1 MPKYNQLDKNMLRM
15 MTITER
21 FKYINDLK
29 KIKMNISQAKAEQNN
44 DPFEDPDVQEFLEQV
59 DKPGP
64 WSEEDDKI
72 FTVGG
77 LTADKDQSFKAFQ
90 EKQNQNTQS
99 WVDEEESDYDSFSDG
114 RDSDGGEDYDDSNEY

>member
-1 MPKYNQLDKNMLRM
+1 MGKQLDKDMLRM

-29 KIKMNISQAKAEQNN
+29 KMKMNISQAKAEQNN
-44 DPFEDPDVQEFLEQV
+44 DPFEDPDVQEFLEWA
-59 DKPGP
+59 DKPGS
-64 WSEEDDKI
+64 WDKKYDKS

-77 LTADKDQSFKAFQ
+77 LSNDKEQSFKAFQ

-99 WVDEEESDYDSFSDG
+99 WIDEEESDYDSFSDG
-114 RDSDGGEDYDDSNEY
+114 KDSDGGEDYDDSNEY

>member
-1 MPKYNQLDKNMLRM
+1 MGKKLDEKMLRM

-21 FKYINDLK
+21 FKYMNDLK

-44 DPFEDPDVQEFLEQV
+44 DPFEDPDVQEFLEQA

-90 EKQNQNTQS
+90 EKQKQNTQS
-99 WVDEEESDYDSFSDG
+99 WVDEEESDYDNFSDG
-114 RDSDGGEDYDDSNEY
+114 KDSDGGDDYDDSNEY

>member
-1 MPKYNQLDKNMLRM
+1 MGKELDKDMLRM

-77 LTADKDQSFKAFQ
+77 LTNDKEQSFKAFQ

-99 WVDEEESDYDSFSDG
+99 WIDEEESDYDSFSDG
-114 RDSDGGEDYDDSNEY
+114 KDSDGGEDYDDSNEY

>member
-77 LTADKDQSFKAFQ
+77 LTNDKEGSFMKFVN
-90 EKQNQNTQS
+90 KQK
-99 WVDEEESDYDSFSDG
+99 DE
-114 RDSDGGEDYDDSNEY
+114 

>member
-59 DKPGP
+59 DKPGS

>member
-1 MPKYNQLDKNMLRM
+1 MGKELDKDMLRM

-77 LTADKDQSFKAFQ
+77 LTNDKEQSFKAFQ

-99 WVDEEESDYDSFSDG
+99 WIDEEESDYDNFSDG

>member
-15 MTITER
+15 MTIAER

-44 DPFEDPDVQEFLEQV
+44 DPFEDPDVQELLEQV

-77 LTADKDQSFKAFQ
+77 LTNDKDQSFKAFQ

>member
-1 MPKYNQLDKNMLRM
+1 MGKKLDEKMLRM

-21 FKYINDLK
+21 FKYMNDLK

-44 DPFEDPDVQEFLEQV
+44 DPFEDPDVQEFLEQA

-90 EKQNQNTQS
+90 EKQKQNTQS
-99 WVDEEESDYDSFSDG
+99 WVDEEESDYDNFSDG
-114 RDSDGGEDYDDSNEY
+114 KDSDGGEDYDDSNEY

>member
-1 MPKYNQLDKNMLRM
+1 MGKELDKNMLRM

-21 FKYINDLK
+21 FKYMNDLK
-29 KIKMNISQAKAEQNN
+29 KMRMNISQAKDEQTN
-44 DPFEDPDVQEFLEQV
+44 DPFKDPDVQEFLEQA
-59 DKPGP
+59 DKQGP

-99 WVDEEESDYDSFSDG
+99 WVDEEESEYDNFSDG
-114 RDSDGGEDYDDSNEY
+114 GDSSGGEDYDDSNEY